1 MSYFDYEMSKRIAA
15 EDYPF
20 YALIMAAMRQADTD
34 NLAQLKQAFPEA
46 YAELMYRY
54 NSPGGSHPM
63 DRPAPEDIFITE
75 SWLKGLGNDDC

>member
-20 YALIMAAMRQADTD
+20 YALIMAAMRQASTR
-34 NLAQLKQAFPEA
+34 NQEALEKAFPDVWE
-46 YAELMYRY
+46 ELRYRY

-63 DRPAPEDIFITE
+63 DRPAPEEIFITE
-75 SWLKGLGNDDC
+75 AFLKGLGSDE